1 MSRGVLIRYVGEGWV
16 LAQLTFSQIG
26 LRRPDRV
33 ETDSS
38 RRRIKR
44 ACVLWPRKEP
54 MRGNEREEEGTRAR
68 WVWQEGSWETAGGAQ
83 DGTGL
88 PLPAERRAQSTAP
101 GSEPRYRAQV
111 PRQALGPGEKRP
123 RLSSCISRLSLWQD
137 RTPSTYDAKENF
149 ILALGFGGSVHS
161 DLAPRQ
167 KLARW
172 RAGRGRPPSLGWL
185 GSNKTRIQPC
195 GARACTPPSNR
206 AQSTRCHLIS
216 G

>member
-1 MSRGVLIRYVGEGWV
+1 MSGK
-16 LAQLTFSQIG
+16 
-26 LRRPDRV
+26 
-33 ETDSS
+33 
-38 RRRIKR
+38 KR
-44 ACVLWPRKEP
+44 APERAGSGR
-54 MRGNEREEEGTRAR
+54 RGAGKQREERRTER
-68 WVWQEGSWETAGGAQ
+68 GSPCLQ
-83 DGTGL
+83 S
-88 PLPAERRAQSTAP
+88 AERRAQSTAP